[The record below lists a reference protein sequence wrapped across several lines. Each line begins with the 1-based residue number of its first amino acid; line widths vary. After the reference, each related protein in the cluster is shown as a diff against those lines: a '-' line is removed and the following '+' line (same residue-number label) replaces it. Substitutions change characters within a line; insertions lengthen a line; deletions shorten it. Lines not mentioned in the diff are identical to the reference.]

1 MKISIIGATGFVG
14 RALVAEALL
23 RHHQVT
29 AISRHSNQLSQHAH
43 LITAAGDITDIP
55 WLTSRLKGQDV
66 VISAFNGGW
75 QNPNLYQ
82 DTVAGN
88 LAILQAVQKSMVKR
102 FIVVGGAG
110 SLKTTA
116 GIDLIDSPDFPAE
129 IKPGAQA
136 MREFKNQLQSIDSL
150 DWTYVSPAAMLEE
163 GERTE
168 TFRLGGDQL
177 LMNGNTPAK
186 ISVEDFAV
194 AILDEVNNSQFIRQQ
209 FTVAY

>member
-14 RALVAEALL
+14 KALVAEALL

-29 AISRHSNQLSQHAH
+29 AISRHSNQLPQHAY
-43 LITAAGDITDIP
+43 LVTASGDITDVA

-88 LAILQAVQKSMVKR
+88 HAILQAVQKSMVKR

-110 SLKTTA
+110 SLKIA
-116 GIDLIDSPDFPAE
+116 PGVDLIDSPEFPAE

-136 MREFKNQLQSIDSL
+136 MREFKNQLQTIDSL
-150 DWTYVSPAAMLEE
+150 DWTYVSPAAMLEP

-168 TFRLGGDQL
+168 TFRLGGEQL
-177 LMNGNTPAK
+177 LMNGSVPAK
-186 ISVEDFAV
+186 ISVEDLAV

-209 FTVAY
+209 FTAAY

>member
-14 RALVAEALL
+14 KALVAEALL

-43 LITAAGDITDIP
+43 LITAVGDITDIP

-88 LAILQAVQKSMVKR
+88 QAILHAVQKSMVKR
-102 FIVVGGAG
+102 FIVIGGAG
-110 SLKTTA
+110 SLKIA
-116 GIDLIDSPDFPAE
+116 PNVDLIDSPEFPAE

-136 MREFKNQLQSIDSL
+136 MREFKNQLQSIDLL
-150 DWTYVSPAAMLEE
+150 DWTYASPAAMLEE

-168 TFRLGGDQL
+168 TFRLGGNQL
-177 LMNGNTPAK
+177 LMNGHTPAK

-209 FTVAY
+209 FTAAY

>member
-88 LAILQAVQKSMVKR
+88 LAILHAVQKSMVKR

-129 IKPGAQA
+129 IKSGAQA

-168 TFRLGGDQL
+168 TFRLGGNQL

-209 FTVAY
+209 FTAAY

>member
-55 WLTSRLKGQDV
+55 WLTSWLKGQDV

-88 LAILQAVQKSMVKR
+88 LAILHAVQKSMVKR

-168 TFRLGGDQL
+168 TFRLGGNQL

-209 FTVAY
+209 FTAAY

>member
-88 LAILQAVQKSMVKR
+88 LAILHAVQKSMVKR

-168 TFRLGGDQL
+168 TFRLGGNQL

>member
-14 RALVAEALL
+14 RVLVAEALL

-88 LAILQAVQKSMVKR
+88 QAILQAVQKSMIKR

-168 TFRLGGDQL
+168 TFRLGGNQL

-209 FTVAY
+209 FTAAY

>member
-1 MKISIIGATGFVG
+1 D
-14 RALVAEALL
+14 VA
-23 RHHQVT
+23 
-29 AISRHSNQLSQHAH
+29 
-43 LITAAGDITDIP
+43 

-88 LAILQAVQKSMVKR
+88 QAILQAVQKSMVKR

-110 SLKTTA
+110 SLKTSS
-116 GIDLIDSPDFPAE
+116 GVDLIDSPNFPTE

-136 MREFKNQLQSIDSL
+136 MRELKSHLQSIDSL
-150 DWTYVSPAAMLEE
+150 DWTYVSPAAVLEP

-168 TFRLGGDQL
+168 TFRLGGSQL
-177 LMNGNTPAK
+177 LMNGQHPAK
-186 ISVEDFAV
+186 ISVEDLAV
-194 AILDEVNNSQFIRQQ
+194 AILDEAEHAQFIRQQ

>member
-1 MKISIIGATGFVG
+1 MI
-14 RALVAEALL
+14 L
-23 RHHQVT
+23 
-29 AISRHSNQLSQHAH
+29 
-43 LITAAGDITDIP
+43 

-66 VISAFNGGW
+66 IISAFNGGW

-88 LAILQAVQKSMVKR
+88 QAILQAVQKSMVKR

-110 SLKTTA
+110 SLKIA
-116 GIDLIDSPDFPAE
+116 SGIDLIDSPDFPAE

-150 DWTYVSPAAMLEE
+150 DWTYISPAAILEE

-168 TFRLGGDQL
+168 TFRLGGEQL
-177 LMNGNTPAK
+177 LMNGNVPAK

-194 AILDEVNNSQFIRQQ
+194 AVLDEVNNRQFIRQQ
-209 FTVAY
+209 FTAAY

>member
-14 RALVAEALL
+14 RVLVAEALL

-88 LAILQAVQKSMVKR
+88 QAILQAVQKSMVKR

-168 TFRLGGDQL
+168 TFRLGGNQL

-209 FTVAY
+209 FTAAY

>member
-14 RALVAEALL
+14 RVLVAEALL

-88 LAILQAVQKSMVKR
+88 LAILHAVQKSMVKR

-168 TFRLGGDQL
+168 TFRLGGNQL

-209 FTVAY
+209 FTAAY

>member
-14 RALVAEALL
+14 KALVAEALL

-29 AISRHSNQLSQHAH
+29 AISRHSNQLPQHAY
-43 LITAAGDITDIP
+43 LVTASGDITDVA

-82 DTVAGN
+82 NTVAGN
-88 LAILQAVQKSMVKR
+88 HAILQAVQKSMVKR

-110 SLKTTA
+110 SLKIA
-116 GIDLIDSPDFPAE
+116 PDVDLIDSPEFPTE

-136 MREFKNQLQSIDSL
+136 MREFKNQLQTIDSL
-150 DWTYVSPAAMLEE
+150 DWTYVSPAAMLEA

-168 TFRLGGDQL
+168 TFRLGGEQL
-177 LMNGNTPAK
+177 LMNGSVPAK
-186 ISVEDFAV
+186 ISVEDLAV

-209 FTVAY
+209 FTAAY

>member
-88 LAILQAVQKSMVKR
+88 LAILHAVQKSMVKR

-168 TFRLGGDQL
+168 TFRLGGNQL

-194 AILDEVNNSQFIRQQ
+194 AILDEVNNLQFIRQQ
-209 FTVAY
+209 FTAAY

>member
-14 RALVAEALL
+14 KALVDEALL

-29 AISRHSNQLSQHAH
+29 AISRHSNQLPQHAH
-43 LITAAGDITDIP
+43 LITAAGDITDTS
-55 WLTSRLKGQDV
+55 WLTARLRGQDI

-82 DTVAGN
+82 DTVTGN
-88 LAILQAVQKSMVKR
+88 QAILHAVQQSGVKR

-110 SLKTTA
+110 SLEIA
-116 GIDLIDSPDFPAE
+116 PGIDLIDSPDFPAA

-136 MREFKNQLQSIDSL
+136 VRELKQTLQTIQDL
-150 DWTYVSPAAMLEE
+150 DWTFVSPAAVLEP

-168 TFRLGGDQL
+168 TFRIAGNQL
-177 LMNGNTPAK
+177 LMNGNVPAK
-186 ISVEDFAV
+186 ISVEDLAV
-194 AILDEVNNSQFIRQQ
+194 AILDEAEKPKFIRKQ
-209 FTVAY
+209 FTAAY

>member
-14 RALVAEALL
+14 KALVNEALL
-23 RHHQVT
+23 RHHQVM

-43 LITAAGDITDIP
+43 LITMAGDITDTP
-55 WLTSRLKGQDV
+55 WLTARLRGQDI

-82 DTVAGN
+82 DTITGN
-88 LAILQAVQKSMVKR
+88 QSILQAVRQSGVKR

-110 SLKTTA
+110 SLEIA
-116 GIDLIDSPDFPAE
+116 PGVDFIDSPDFPAA

-136 MREFKNQLQSIDSL
+136 VKEFKQTLQTIQDL
-150 DWTYVSPAAMLEE
+150 DWTFVSPAAVLEP

-168 TFRLGGDQL
+168 TFRIAGNQL
-177 LMNGNTPAK
+177 LMNGHVPAK
-186 ISVEDFAV
+186 ISVEDLAV
-194 AILDEVNNSQFIRQQ
+194 AILDEAEKPKFIRKQ
-209 FTVAY
+209 FTAAY

>member
-14 RALVAEALL
+14 KALVNEALL

-29 AISRHSNQLSQHAH
+29 AISRHSNQLPQHAR
-43 LITAAGDITDIP
+43 LITATGDITDVS
-55 WLTSRLKGQDV
+55 WLTARLKGQDV

-88 LAILQAVQKSMVKR
+88 QAILQAVKNSLVKR

-110 SLKTTA
+110 SLEIA
-116 GIDLIDSPDFPAE
+116 PGVDLIDSPNFPAE
-129 IKPGAQA
+129 IKPGAEA
-136 MREFKNQLQSIDSL
+136 VRELKKQLQTIDDI
-150 DWTYVSPAAMLEE
+150 DWTFVSPAAVLEP

-168 TFRLGGDQL
+168 TFRLGGNQL
-177 LMNGNTPAK
+177 LMNGNVPAK
-186 ISVEDFAV
+186 ISVEDLAV
-194 AILDEVNNSQFIRQQ
+194 AILDEAENAQFIRQQ
-209 FTVAY
+209 FTAAY

>member
-43 LITAAGDITDIP
+43 LITAAGDITDIL

-88 LAILQAVQKSMVKR
+88 LAILHAVQKSMVKR

-168 TFRLGGDQL
+168 TFRLGGNQL

-209 FTVAY
+209 FTAAY

>member
-23 RHHQVT
+23 QHHQVT

-88 LAILQAVQKSMVKR
+88 LAILHAVQKSMVKR

-168 TFRLGGDQL
+168 TFRLGGNQL

-209 FTVAY
+209 FTAAY

>member
-209 FTVAY
+209 FTAAY

>member
-14 RALVAEALL
+14 KALVAEAL
-23 RHHQVT
+23 RRQHQVT
-29 AISRHSNQLSQHAH
+29 AISRHSSTLPQHAH
-43 LITAAGDITDIP
+43 LITESGDVTDVA

-75 QNPNLYQ
+75 KNPNLYQ
-82 DTVAGN
+82 DTVTGN
-88 LAILQAVQKSMVKR
+88 HAILQAVQKAMVKR

-110 SLKTTA
+110 SLKIA
-116 GIDLIDSPDFPAE
+116 PNMDLIDSPDFPAE

-136 MREFKNQLQSIDSL
+136 MREFKNQLQTIDTL
-150 DWTYVSPAAMLEE
+150 DWTYVSPAAMLEP

-168 TFRLGGDQL
+168 TFRLGGTEL
-177 LMNGNTPAK
+177 LMNGNVPAK

-194 AILDEVNNSQFIRQQ
+194 ALLDEVNNAQFIRQQ
-209 FTVAY
+209 FTAAY

>member
-43 LITAAGDITDIP
+43 LITAAGNITDIP

-88 LAILQAVQKSMVKR
+88 LAILHAVQKSMVKR

-168 TFRLGGDQL
+168 TFRLGGNQL

-209 FTVAY
+209 FTAAY

>member
-43 LITAAGDITDIP
+43 LITAVGDITDIP

-88 LAILQAVQKSMVKR
+88 LAILHAVQKSMVKR

-150 DWTYVSPAAMLEE
+150 DWTYVSPAAILEE

-168 TFRLGGDQL
+168 TFRLGGEQL

-209 FTVAY
+209 FTAAY

>member
-88 LAILQAVQKSMVKR
+88 LAILHAVQKSMVKR
-102 FIVVGGAG
+102 FIVVSGAG

-168 TFRLGGDQL
+168 TFRLGGNQL

-209 FTVAY
+209 FTAAY

>member
-14 RALVAEALL
+14 KALVSEALM

-29 AISRHSNQLSQHAH
+29 AISQHSNQLPQHAH
-43 LITAAGDITDIP
+43 LITESGDIMDTS

-75 QNPNLYQ
+75 DNPNLYQ
-82 DTVAGN
+82 DTIAGN
-88 LAILQAVQKSMVKR
+88 QAILHAVQKSLVQR

-110 SLKTTA
+110 SLEISP
-116 GIDLIDSPDFPAE
+116 GVLLLDSPEFPDK
-129 IKPGAQA
+129 IRPGAQA
-136 MREFKNQLQSIDSL
+136 VKEFKLVLQSINSL
-150 DWTYVSPAAMLEE
+150 DWTFVSPAAILEP

-168 TFRLGGDQL
+168 TFRLGNNQL

-186 ISVEDFAV
+186 ISVQDLSV
-194 AILDEVNNSQFIRQQ
+194 AILDEVEHPQFIRQQ
-209 FTVAY
+209 FTAAY

>member
-75 QNPNLYQ
+75 QTPNLYQ

-88 LAILQAVQKSMVKR
+88 LAILHAVQKSMVKR

-168 TFRLGGDQL
+168 TFRLGGNQL

-209 FTVAY
+209 FTAAY

>member
-88 LAILQAVQKSMVKR
+88 LAILHAVQKSMVKR

-129 IKPGAQA
+129 IKPGVQA

-168 TFRLGGDQL
+168 TFRLGGNQL

-209 FTVAY
+209 FTAAY

>member
-88 LAILQAVQKSMVKR
+88 QAILQAVQKSMVKR

-209 FTVAY
+209 FTAAY

>member
-29 AISRHSNQLSQHAH
+29 AISRHSNQLPQHAY
-43 LITAAGDITDIP
+43 LITASGDITDVT

-66 VISAFNGGW
+66 VISAFNAGW

-88 LAILQAVQKSMVKR
+88 QAILQAVQKSMVKR

-110 SLKTTA
+110 SLKISPD
-116 GIDLIDSPDFPAE
+116 IDLIDSPDFPAE

-136 MREFKNQLQSIDSL
+136 MREFKNQLQMIDSI
-150 DWTYVSPAAMLEE
+150 DWTYVSPAAMLEV

-177 LMNGNTPAK
+177 LMNGAVPAK
-186 ISVEDFAV
+186 ISVEDLAV

-209 FTVAY
+209 FTAAY

>member
-14 RALVAEALL
+14 KALVAEALL

-43 LITAAGDITDIP
+43 LITATGDITDIP

-75 QNPNLYQ
+75 ANPNLYQ
-82 DTVAGN
+82 DTLAGN
-88 LAILQAVQKSMVKR
+88 HAILQAVQKSLVKR

-110 SLKTTA
+110 SLKITS

-136 MREFKNQLQSIDSL
+136 MREFKNQLQSIHSL
-150 DWTYVSPAAMLEE
+150 DWTYVSPAAILEE

-168 TFRLGGDQL
+168 TFRLGGNQL

-186 ISVEDFAV
+186 ISVEDLAV
-194 AILDEVNNSQFIRQQ
+194 AILDEVNNGQFIRQQ
-209 FTVAY
+209 FTAAY

>member
-29 AISRHSNQLSQHAH
+29 AISRHSNQLFQHAL

-55 WLTSRLKGQDV
+55 WLTSRLKGQDII
-66 VISAFNGGW
+66 ISAFNGGW

-88 LAILQAVQKSMVKR
+88 QAILQAVQKSMVKR

-110 SLKTTA
+110 SLKIA
-116 GIDLIDSPDFPAE
+116 SGIDLIDSPDFPAE

-150 DWTYVSPAAMLEE
+150 DWTYISPAAILVE

-168 TFRLGGDQL
+168 TFRLGGEQL
-177 LMNGNTPAK
+177 LMNGNVPAK

-194 AILDEVNNSQFIRQQ
+194 AILDEVNNRQFIRQQ
-209 FTVAY
+209 FTAAY

>member
-14 RALVAEALL
+14 KALVAEALR

-29 AISRHSNQLSQHAH
+29 AISRHSNTLPQHAH
-43 LITAAGDITDIP
+43 LITESGDITDVA

-82 DTVAGN
+82 DTVKGN
-88 LAILQAVQKSMVKR
+88 NAILQAVQKASVKR

-110 SLKTTA
+110 SLKIA
-116 GIDLIDSPDFPAE
+116 PNLDLIDSPDFPAE

-136 MREFKNQLQSIDSL
+136 MREFKNQLQTIDTL
-150 DWTYVSPAAMLEE
+150 DWTYVSPAAMLEP

-168 TFRLGGDQL
+168 TFRLGGTEL
-177 LMNGNTPAK
+177 LMNGNVPAK

-194 AILDEVNNSQFIRQQ
+194 AILDEVNNAQFIRQQ
-209 FTVAY
+209 FTAAY